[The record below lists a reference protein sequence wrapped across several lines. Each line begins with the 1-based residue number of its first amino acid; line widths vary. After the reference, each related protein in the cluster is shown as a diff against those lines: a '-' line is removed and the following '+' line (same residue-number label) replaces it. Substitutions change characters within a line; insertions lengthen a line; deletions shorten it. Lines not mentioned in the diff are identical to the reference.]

1 MFVLI
6 EFVLLESLVI
16 SNKYIWVHFNTT
28 ISPIDPFSVAKVEK
42 RAMYHYD
49 LAALLSS
56 VMKLHGG
63 FALKSAFKG
72 LATLLFLIGIVI

>member
-1 MFVLI
+1 MFCLFVLI
-6 EFVLLESLVI
+6 ECVLLESLVI
-16 SNKYIWVHFNTT
+16 SNKYFNTT